1 MSSRKYEE
9 YYRENTSKLFPL
21 ITKKSFNIL
30 IQKGR
35 DDHFDILENHLHKIT
50 KESIN
55 IAFFNGDLR
64 IRYYI
69 AACLYNKLNKE
80 TINLVIDELCAKYKK
95 TTDTWKE
102 DEISSLL
109 IRIVSLSKNKI
120 SSKSGKALLNLKN
133 EKINEYIVVPLLS

>member
-1 MSSRKYEE
+1 M
-9 YYRENTSKLFPL
+9 
-21 ITKKSFNIL
+21 
-30 IQKGR
+30 
-35 DDHFDILENHLHKIT
+35 
-50 KESIN
+50 
-55 IAFFNGDLR
+55 
-64 IRYYI
+64 
-69 AACLYNKLNKE
+69 
-80 TINLVIDELCAKYKK
+80 IDELCAKYKK